1 MKLQIHSIHFTA
13 DKKLLDFVQE
23 KTDKLEKFFNRVTD
37 GEVFLRLN
45 NSDTKNKTVE
55 IKLNIPGAQVFA
67 KEEDAT
73 FEAAIDSAV
82 KELEI
87 QLKKRKEK
95 LIKH

>member
-13 DKKLLDFVQE
+13 DKKLLNFVQA
-23 KTDKLEKFFNRVTD
+23 KTDKLEKFFNHVID

-45 NSDTKNKTVE
+45 NSGTKNKTVE
-55 IKLNIPGAQVFA
+55 IKLNIPGTQVFA
-67 KEEDAT
+67 KEVDST
-73 FEAAIDSAV
+73 FEAATDSAV

>member
-13 DKKLLDFVQE
+13 DKKLLDFVQT
-23 KTDKLEKFFNRVTD
+23 KTDKLEKFFNHVID

-45 NSDTKNKTVE
+45 NSEAKNKTAE
-55 IKLNIPGAQVFA
+55 IKLNIPGVQLFA

-73 FEAAIDSAV
+73 FEAAVDNAV

-95 LIKH
+95 LIKR